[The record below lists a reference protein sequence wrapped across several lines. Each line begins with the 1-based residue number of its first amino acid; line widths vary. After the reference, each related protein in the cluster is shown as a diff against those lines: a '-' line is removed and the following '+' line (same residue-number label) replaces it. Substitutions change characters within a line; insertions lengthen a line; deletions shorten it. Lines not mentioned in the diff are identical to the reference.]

1 MASCKDICKNCNKN
15 IEVTI
20 FRGSGVCSVD
30 CRKALGLD
38 VSSVGTMMFVTTE
51 EKHTVEEARRGGF

>member
-1 MASCKDICKNCNKN
+1 MEEKCRHCDGPVQVMA
-15 IEVTI
+15 
-20 FRGSGVCSVD
+20 FRGTGICSVD

-51 EKHTVEEARRGGF
+51 EKEMIGEYRGT